1 MNYYTVLNQLRNWC
15 TLSNFYVQLYNLHFL
30 RVHSW
35 VKFKWI
41 QTFWPIK
48 IEHSGALWYK
58 SCMIYII
65 IYSLAIFG
73 LFFFC
78 DNEGTS
84 VKWHVGINCV
94 LMFNVI
100 ILPEGVRTFALD
112 TIRAGIKATYW
123 IVLLFDICLHGVLSV
138 HHFLEKNSIRF
149 DFLLHF
155 FPLNGCDGSKHLHN
169 DPFFFFFF
177 LVLKQVQSGKFVQTL
192 ISPTVHNAVRTLE
205 K

>member
-1 MNYYTVLNQLRNWC
+1 
-15 TLSNFYVQLYNLHFL
+15 
-30 RVHSW
+30 
-35 VKFKWI
+35 
-41 QTFWPIK
+41 
-48 IEHSGALWYK
+48 
-58 SCMIYII
+58 
-65 IYSLAIFG
+65 
-73 LFFFC
+73 
-78 DNEGTS
+78 
-84 VKWHVGINCV
+84 
-94 LMFNVI
+94 MFNVI
-100 ILPEGVRTFALD
+100 ILPEGVQTFALD

-138 HHFLEKNSIRF
+138 HHFFLEKNSISF